1 MASVTSAWL
10 RRSIGGGIM
19 INKLINELVKYGMD
33 SHLVE
38 EDDKVYV
45 TNRLLELFGLMEF
58 TGEAVDTTR
67 PLNEILEDM
76 MAYAFENGIMKVL
89 LKIVMTTVYY
99 RAFIIFLFTKKIV
112 RKRGFFWE
120 SI

>member
-1 MASVTSAWL
+1 
-10 RRSIGGGIM
+10 M

-58 TGEAVDTTR
+58 TEEAVDTTR

-76 MAYAFENGIMKVL
+76 MAYAFENGIMKEDL
-89 LKIVMTTVYY
+89 TGIC
-99 RAFIIFLFTKKIV
+99 
-112 RKRGFFWE
+112 
-120 SI
+120 